1 MSAKSRAAGLDEAIT
16 QRAIRALHT
25 EPYLEEGTESSGVGW
40 IFVGAPTG
48 AALRIAGQ
56 WPTPERMVELLVA
69 ELQAA
74 SEDENLP
81 EPERGKAK
89 QAALWLGDTLSK
101 IAIGALG
108 SAGGH
113 ILSS

>member
-1 MSAKSRAAGLDEAIT
+1 
-16 QRAIRALHT
+16 
-25 EPYLEEGTESSGVGW
+25 
-40 IFVGAPTG
+40 
-48 AALRIAGQ
+48 
-56 WPTPERMVELLVA
+56 MVELLVA